1 MSFSGILSYIEEKAP
16 ALLEAGE
23 FSAADLCFSLQAD
36 ILFLKHESSI
46 FRQSSNPVGGSWKIQ
61 FSFLWA
67 KQRRA

>member
-46 FRQSSNPVGGSWKIQ
+46 FRQSSYPIGGS
-61 FSFLWA
+61 
-67 KQRRA
+67 